1 MKNSAKIK
9 EYWTKNKKRLNKL
22 ALKRYH
28 IYKKDPDFKKRRLKS
43 VMKWKKKNP
52 DKVKASARL
61 YYARNR
67 GKLTIKKV
75 ISDNNLKK
83 NKTLW

>member
-1 MKNSAKIK
+1 
-9 EYWTKNKKRLNKL
+9 
-22 ALKRYH
+22 
-28 IYKKDPDFKKRRLKS
+28 
-43 VMKWKKKNP
+43 MKWKKKNP

-83 NKTLW
+83 NKTLWQYYKS